1 MTEDTGTRKP
11 FSARL
16 KEGGDPEI
24 DALVDK
30 AEALIRRPA
39 IPAPPVP
46 IMPTLGTLSDEIDAL
61 KARVT
66 ELEAALKGLA
76 DRP

>member
-16 KEGGDPEI
+16 KEGGHPEI

-30 AEALIRRPA
+30 AEAVIQRPA
-39 IPAPPVP
+39 IPAPPIP
-46 IMPTLGTLSDEIDAL
+46 IIPTLTSLSNEIAQI
-61 KARVT
+61 KARLT
-66 ELEAALKGLA
+66 EIEAALKGLA